1 MTTEHRQFKID
12 LLKKKG
18 VLERITQEIQTLL
31 GEIPDEYLKIDE
43 QYQDTLDIINKWLR
57 YASDCIDSNVE
68 QKNFINLIEDE
79 NANLAEKRH

>member
-1 MTTEHRQFKID
+1 
-12 LLKKKG
+12 LKKKG